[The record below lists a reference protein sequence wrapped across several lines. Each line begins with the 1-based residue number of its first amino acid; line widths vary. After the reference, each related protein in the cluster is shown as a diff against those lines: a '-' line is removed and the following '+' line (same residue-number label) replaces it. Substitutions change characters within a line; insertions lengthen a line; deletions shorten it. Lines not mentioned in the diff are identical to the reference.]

1 MSHLFKL
8 PSRLSLAQT
17 PTPLQ
22 PLDRLS
28 ERLGGPR
35 IWLKRDDLT
44 GTLLSGNKI
53 RKLEFI
59 LARALEQGC
68 DTLITCGGLQ
78 SNHCRATALIGAQ
91 LGLKVCL
98 VLRGQPEGLPDGN
111 YLLDQLAGAEIRS
124 YPASTYEAELP
135 KLMDNWASEC
145 RAQGRKPWLI
155 PTGAS
160 DSHGAWGYVQASQ
173 ELQADY
179 RHHGI
184 EPEYVISACGSGGTL
199 AGLLLGHQIYA
210 PNTQVLGMAVCDD
223 AEYFRRKVQADIE
236 ALCQDYSV
244 ARRFNLDQLQV
255 NDAYVGAGYGQASA
269 EVFETIRLLAAT
281 EGMVLDPVY
290 TGKAFYG
297 LLTEIEQGRFQ
308 DCRDI
313 VFVHTGGVFG
323 LFPYRG
329 ELMASDPRSC

>member
-1 MSHLFKL
+1 MSHAFQL

-22 PLDRLS
+22 PLDRIS
-28 ERLGGPR
+28 ERFGGPR

-44 GTLLSGNKI
+44 GNLLSGNKI

-98 VLRGQPEGLPDGN
+98 VLRGQPDGFPDGN
-111 YLLDQLAGAEIRS
+111 YLLDHLAGAEIRT
-124 YPASTYEAELP
+124 YPAPVYQAELP
-135 KLMDNWASEC
+135 ALLDAWANEC
-145 RAQGRKPWLI
+145 RAQGRKPWVI

-160 DSHGAWGYVQASQ
+160 DGHGAWGYVQASE

-179 RHHGI
+179 QRHGI
-184 EPEYVISACGSGGTL
+184 APEYVISACGSGGTL
-199 AGLLLGHQIYA
+199 AGLLLGHQVYV

-223 AEYFRRKVQADIE
+223 AEYFRQKVRADIE
-236 ALCQDYSV
+236 ALCHLYSI
-244 ARRFNLDQLQV
+244 RLTLNPDQFEV
-255 NDAYVGAGYGQASA
+255 NDAYIGEGYAQAGQA
-269 EVFETIRLLAAT
+269 VFDTIRLLAAT
-281 EGMVLDPVY
+281 EGVVLDPVY
-290 TGKAFYG
+290 TGKAFQG
-297 LLTEIEQGRFQ
+297 LLTELERGRFQ
-308 DCRDI
+308 GCRDI

-323 LFPYRG
+323 LFPYRDS
-329 ELMASDPRSC
+329 LVQP